1 MGTHDL
7 TRSLKIIFHTMIED
21 LSDKLYYVETDFAK
35 SKIVLST
42 IASNRFVVMI
52 IFVNAVTRF
61 KSV

>member
-1 MGTHDL
+1 MRTHDL

-21 LSDKLYYVETDFAK
+21 LNDKLYYVETDFAK

-61 KSV
+61 KNV